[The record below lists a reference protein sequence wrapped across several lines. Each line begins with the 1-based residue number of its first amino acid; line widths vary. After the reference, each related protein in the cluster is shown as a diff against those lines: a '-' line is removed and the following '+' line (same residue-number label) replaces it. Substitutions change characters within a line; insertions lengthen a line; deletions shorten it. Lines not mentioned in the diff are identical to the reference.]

1 MKHGPRCLPLAG
13 LFLGLALP
21 TSRASADSLKFDPP
35 APAAFRFTSGKQLV
49 GRVGSLDADRVVCQI
64 DVGVNI
70 YRASRLQ
77 VIETDDRTFTFNA
90 QKQEWDSARTE
101 KPTALLEAA
110 KEKAAL
116 KDSPKPRSA
125 DRPVATETVISEGVG
140 KTAEDALR
148 DAFRGAVRQVVGA
161 VVDAETLVKND
172 QIISDQ
178 VLTYSDGFIQT
189 YQELNSQEDGG
200 LFRKRIAAQVVR
212 RSVVARLQGMSVTVK
227 PIEGKDLAAAV
238 VTRQEAREN
247 AAALLQRCLADLPK
261 VLVATPRPTT
271 AADYDEG
278 ARLLRVDISIQADA
292 EKYAAFLQRLTGLLD
307 RISLDKDSV
316 LLEGK
321 PGGDSR
327 LSLEGG
333 PVMVCPNGLALTGPD
348 LNRVA
353 RSWCIWVLT
362 RLDGQGTRA
371 RWDGYLLDSDI
382 RQSVASL
389 RGKLCLHVT
398 LLDRK
403 GKPITEDE
411 IPLNDAKEKRI
422 LWAGLPRGVSEQN
435 NESGTS
441 LNLLIA
447 PLVFTNPFIPENPF
461 FRFTGQFAYTPAIT
475 FHRKIPLTVAELKRF
490 QEIRCEVVLR
500 PDAVTKEK

>member
-1 MKHGPRCLPLAG
+1 MKYRQRWLGLTG

-21 TSRASADSLKFDPP
+21 AYAARADGLQFNPP
-35 APAAFRFTSGKQLV
+35 APAAFFFTNGRQLV
-49 GRVGSLDADRVVCQI
+49 GRLVSLHADRVVCQI

-77 VIETDDRTFTFNA
+77 AIETGDRMYTFNA
-90 QKQEWDSARTE
+90 RRQEWDSARTD

-116 KDSPKPRSA
+116 KEAPRPRSA
-125 DRPVATETVISEGVG
+125 DRPVATEIVISEGVG
-140 KTAEDALR
+140 KTAEEAIK
-148 DAFRGAVRQVVGA
+148 DAFRSAVRQVVGS
-161 VVDAETLVKND
+161 VVDAETLLKND

-189 YQELNSQEDGG
+189 YEELSSQEDGG

-212 RSVVARLQGMSVTVK
+212 RSVVARLQGMSVTGK

-247 AAALLQRCLADLPK
+247 GAALLHKSLADLPK

-271 AADYDEG
+271 AADYDEE
-278 ARLLRVDISIQADA
+278 ARLLRVDVSVQADA
-292 EKYAAFLQRLTGLLD
+292 EKYAAFLQRFTGLLD
-307 RISLDKDSV
+307 RISLDKGSV
-316 LLEGK
+316 LLEGR

-353 RSWCIWVLT
+353 RSWCIWVLS
-362 RLDGQGTRA
+362 RLDGHETRA
-371 RWDGYLLDSDI
+371 RWDGYLVDANL

-389 RGKLCLHVT
+389 RGKLSLQVT
-398 LLDRK
+398 LLDRE
-403 GKPITEDE
+403 GKPITEEE
-411 IPLNDAKEKRI
+411 IPLNDARERRI
-422 LWAGLPRGVSEQN
+422 LWAGLPRGVSERN
-435 NESGTS
+435 NESGAS

-447 PLVFTNPFIPENPF
+447 PLAFTNPFIPENPF
-461 FRFTGQFAYTPAIT
+461 FRFTGQFAYTPVTT

-490 QEIRCEVVLR
+490 QEIRCEVVFR
-500 PDAVTKEK
+500 PDNVARGK

>member
-1 MKHGPRCLPLAG
+1 MKHRKRCLGLTG

-21 TSRASADSLKFDPP
+21 ACAARAEGLQFDPP
-35 APAAFRFTSGKQLV
+35 APAAFLFTNGKQLV
-49 GRVGSLDADRVVCQI
+49 GRVVSLDADRVVCKI
-64 DVGVNI
+64 DIGVNI
-70 YRASRLQ
+70 YRASRVQ
-77 VIETDDRTFTFNA
+77 VIETADQTFTFDA

-101 KPTALLEAA
+101 KPTVLLAAA

-116 KDSPKPRSA
+116 QDSPKPRSA
-125 DRPVATETVISEGVG
+125 DRPVATEVVISEGVC
-140 KTAEDALR
+140 KTAEEALKDALR
-148 DAFRGAVRQVVGA
+148 GTVRQVVGA

-178 VLTYSDGFIQT
+178 ILTYSDGFIQA
-189 YQELNSQEDGG
+189 YEELSSQEEGG

-247 AAALLQRCLADLPK
+247 GAAFLHKCLADLPK
-261 VLVATPRPTT
+261 VLVATPRRTT

-278 ARLLRVDISIQADA
+278 AHLLCVDVSVQADA
-292 EKYAAFLQRLTGLLD
+292 EKYATFLQRFTALLD
-307 RISLDKDSV
+307 RISLDKGSV
-316 LLEGK
+316 LLEGR

-333 PVMVCPNGLALTGPD
+333 PVMVCPNGLVLTGPD

-353 RSWCIWVLT
+353 RSWCIWVLS
-362 RLDGQGTRA
+362 RMDGQGTRA
-371 RWDGYLLDSDI
+371 RWDGYLVDADL

-389 RGKLCLHVT
+389 RGRLSLHVT
-398 LLDRK
+398 LLDRE

-411 IPLNDAKEKRI
+411 IPLNDVKEKRL
-422 LWAGLPRGVSEQN
+422 LWAGLPRGVSERN
-435 NESGTS
+435 NESKTS

-447 PLVFTNPFIPENPF
+447 PLAFTNPFIPENPF

-475 FHRKIPLTVAELKRF
+475 FHRKIPLTVDGLKRF
-490 QEIRCEVVLR
+490 QEIRCEVVFR
-500 PDAVTKEK
+500 PDAVTREK

>member
-1 MKHGPRCLPLAG
+1 MKRGQRCLPLAG

-21 TSRASADSLKFDPP
+21 AYAAGADGLQFEPP
-35 APAAFRFTSGKQLV
+35 PPAAFFFTNGKQLA
-49 GRVGSLDADRVVCQI
+49 GRVVSLDAERVVCKI

-70 YRASRLQ
+70 YRASLLQ
-77 VIETDDRTFTFNA
+77 AIETGDRTYRFNA
-90 QKQEWDSARTE
+90 RRQEWDSARTE

-110 KEKAAL
+110 KEKATL
-116 KDSPKPRSA
+116 KKSSQPHNA

-140 KTAEDALR
+140 KTAEEALQ
-148 DAFRGAVRQVVGA
+148 DAFRSAVRQVVGA
-161 VVDAETLVKND
+161 VVDAETLVKD
-172 QIISDQ
+172 DEIISDK

-189 YQELNSQEDGG
+189 YQELSGQEEGG
-200 LFRKRIAAQVVR
+200 LFRTRIAAQVVR
-212 RSVVARLQGMSVTVK
+212 RSVVARLQGMSLTVK

-247 AAALLQRCLADLPK
+247 GAALLHKALAELPK
-261 VLVATPRPTT
+261 VLVATPRPAT
-271 AADYDEG
+271 AADYDEA
-278 ARLLRVDISIQADA
+278 ARLLRVDVSVQADA
-292 EKYAAFLQRLTGLLD
+292 EKYAAFLKRFTALLD
-307 RISLDKDSV
+307 RISLDKSSV
-316 LLEGK
+316 LLEGR
-321 PGGDSR
+321 PGGDPR

-348 LNRVA
+348 LNQVA

-371 RWDGYLLDSDI
+371 RWDGYLVDADL
-382 RQSVASL
+382 RLSVASL
-389 RGKLCLHVT
+389 RGKLNLQVT
-398 LLDRK
+398 LLDRE

-422 LWAGLPRGVSEQN
+422 LWAGLPRGVSEWN
-435 NESGTS
+435 NQSGTS

-461 FRFTGQFAYTPAIT
+461 FRFTGKFAYTPSTI
-475 FHRKIPLTVAELKRF
+475 FHRKIPLTVGELKRF
-490 QEIRCEVVLR
+490 QEIRCEVVFR
-500 PDAVTKEK
+500 PDNVTREK